1 MLNYIYGVKYS
12 CYKGELIMFNNG
24 LIERDLSGNRK
35 KLSESLFYEDKD
47 MSNDQLINIIKDLTN
62 KSDRQE
68 NFLLNIIHD
77 LRGHLNVILSVMQC
91 IDYGTMEI
99 DNKKTLEYI
108 NIVKRNSLKML
119 KLVNNLIDTTKLEN
133 NYYVLNKKN
142 IDIVSLIEDTV
153 NCTDKYAKQ
162 KKIHLIFDT
171 NKEECI
177 VGIDP
182 EAVDRVIMN
191 LLSNAIK
198 YSYEGTNVYINLFI
212 SKDNIKIKVRDEG
225 PGICK
230 KYQDKIFSRFYQI
243 SNDGSRES
251 LGSGIGLDLVNY
263 LIKSMGG
270 DIILNSK
277 EGEGSEFIITL
288 PRCIVEEKIDY
299 CLSGIDNKRIQMLE
313 IEFSDI
319 YNY

>member
-1 MLNYIYGVKYS
+1 MLNCIYGFKYS
-12 CYKGELIMFNNG
+12 CYEGELIMFNDG
-24 LIERDLSGNRK
+24 LIEGDLLANRRN
-35 KLSESLFYEDKD
+35 LNECLFYEDKD

-62 KSDRQE
+62 KSGRQE

-153 NCTDKYAKQ
+153 NGIDKYAKQ

-182 EAVDRVIMN
+182 EAIDRVIMN

-198 YSYEGTNVYINLFI
+198 YSYEDTNVYINLFI

-225 PGICK
+225 PGISK
-230 KYQDKIFSRFYQI
+230 KHQEKIFSRFYQI

-263 LIKSMGG
+263 LIKSMSG
-270 DIILNSK
+270 DIVLNSK

-299 CLSGIDNKRIQMLE
+299 CLNDIDNKKIQMLE